1 MLRGLVRVIAAV
13 VGAVADEG
21 FVDALGVVALEVVGL
36 AVNDAAR
43 LGLVALVLAVRGAV
57 AVPGLT
63 IVFKFLILGFI
74 LLLQ

>member
-43 LGLVALVLAVRGAV
+43 LGLVTLVLAVRGAV

>member
-63 IVFKFLILGFI
+63 IVFKFLILGYI